1 MVITYICHVA
11 WGQDFAA
18 KFMEQ
23 CTAEEEKDLQCQ
35 TISPKMMAKV
45 VEVITSE
52 TNEKDEEIP
61 TYLLSRL
68 KSARIVT
75 SSGHGKHLFRK
86 ATELMEKNRNRFTPW
101 DTLAKT
107 DPVFVRKHGDVICEL
122 VMLNLT
128 ADKKGFT
135 IINFTGDMDE
145 QFMETLSRGKLPD
158 N

>member
-1 MVITYICHVA
+1 
-11 WGQDFAA
+11 
-18 KFMEQ
+18 MEQ

-86 ATELMEKNRNRFTPW
+86 ATELMEKNIKEQKPSNEANSRRRAGGRPGSTS
-101 DTLAKT
+101 
-107 DPVFVRKHGDVICEL
+107 RIIQSGREL
-122 VMLNLT
+122 LL
-128 ADKKGFT
+128 
-135 IINFTGDMDE
+135 
-145 QFMETLSRGKLPD
+145 
-158 N
+158 